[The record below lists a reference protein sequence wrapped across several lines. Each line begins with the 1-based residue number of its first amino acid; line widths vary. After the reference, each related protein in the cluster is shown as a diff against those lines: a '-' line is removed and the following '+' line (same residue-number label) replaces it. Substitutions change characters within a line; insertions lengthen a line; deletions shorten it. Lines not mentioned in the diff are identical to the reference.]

1 MTLDDN
7 LAGISMSAKKG
18 VVEDTNAETIRF
30 RKIIASHG
38 IDDAPNICTTNT
50 GSFPIE
56 IAPCPTPL

>member
-18 VVEDTNAETIRF
+18 VVEDTNAETIRL
-30 RKIIASHG
+30 RKIIASNG
-38 IDDAPNICTTNT
+38 IDNPQQLYNKQWL
-50 GSFPIE
+50 FIE

>member
-7 LAGISMSAKKG
+7 LAGISMSAKEG

-38 IDDAPNICTTNT
+38 I
-50 GSFPIE
+50 G
-56 IAPCPTPL
+56 

>member
-7 LAGISMSAKKG
+7 LAGILMSAKEG

-38 IDDAPNICTTNT
+38 IDTPPNSCTTNT
-50 GSFPIE
+50 GSLSIE